1 MRLFLY
7 WKVISIYLGLDYTD
21 AAALSPAGADYS
33 AAAGED
39 YSAAAGEDY
48 SAAAGED
55 YSAAAGEDY
64 ARILDIKT

>member
-21 AAALSPAGADYS
+21 AAALSPAVEEFVASAGA
-33 AAAGED
+33 D